1 MSSHSQRINIRWI
14 IILGASAIAIA
25 IFYLFLFFSN
35 VSQVEALPETAS
47 STFPFANGTVNKI
60 IHAPDGLFYLGG
72 TFTYLGSYTGCALPV
87 NKTTVRAL
95 LGVPQF
101 GSNGSCT
108 INVTVPDGSDGW
120 YVGGSF
126 SVVEGDTAY
135 KGVVHILSTGALDT
149 SFVSPDLGYPTVYAL
164 AYDQTHNVLFIGGS
178 WFGAA
183 GGRVG
188 LAAVN
193 ASTGEFLE
201 WYANVGD
208 FTYVRSLAVSGNTL
222 YVGGSFTSVAGN
234 TRNGLAA
241 IDITNVLTDTTG
253 MLTSWD
259 PSVTGGEV
267 FTLQVDADAGS
278 VYVGG
283 SFTAVGLDSRHYL
296 AEINSTTGA
305 ATSWNPDPSSYV
317 DVLKINSGSS
327 IFVGGRFNTIGS
339 ADRTALALI
348 DRSTG
353 LATSWDANL
362 SLYRTVAALAIDGS
376 RIFVGGSFTSVN
388 SVPRMYFAV
397 LDKDTAALD
406 TSITAG
412 ASNGINTLTVSGSN
426 LYIGGGFAS
435 FGGVGRSH
443 LAAIDPRSGSVT
455 SWNPSADSTVYTLAT
470 DGSNIYVGG
479 SFTAIGGTTRNKIAA
494 IALDGT
500 LQSWDP
506 NISGGDVKEIAVTS
520 DSVYAGGTFSTV
532 GSDAHSSIAKIDKI
546 TGVASAWNPNVSGG
560 WNGVMAIVPDST
572 TIYIGGSFS
581 TVGEDTRNHLAAVDS
596 STGVATAWDPN
607 VDGDVTTIIMGT
619 STMFIGG
626 SFSNVGSDSRYRLAE
641 INKDSGAATAWNVS
655 LGSTNNLKSL
665 ALSST
670 TLFVAGDFSS
680 VNSDSSYDK
689 MVALNRYTGSIVTG
703 WHPKFD
709 MGMTQIPYTIA
720 YYDGMLALGGSF
732 NALNGNSGNG
742 RFAFYGPITIGFV
755 SSTTGNAT
763 TSYSASEEVTSGAL
777 TVGILNGV
785 TSTQDVVVSY
795 EVTGGTA
802 SASGIDY
809 SLPSGTLTIPAGSST
824 TSLPITVVDEETIE
838 SNETVVVTLSNPLD
852 AGLSTDYSSATYTIV
867 NDDVAPPGVTVSETL
882 GSTEVTEGGA
892 TDTYNIVLNSAPSA
906 NVTIALSQSGAG
918 QLSFSTS
925 SIVFTATNW
934 DTPVTVTVTAVDDD
948 IAEGDHFSTI
958 THTATSGDAGYNGV
972 TINSVRTAIT
982 DNGDIAGVTVTQS
995 GGGTTVSESG
1005 LSDSYT
1011 VILTS
1016 QPTSTVT
1023 IAVASASTDISLSTS
1038 SIAFT
1043 SSNWNSAVTVTV
1055 SAINDTRVEGTET
1068 ATITHT
1074 VASNNSNYNGISVGS
1089 VGVTII
1095 DNDTS
1100 SADTSGGGTSS
1111 ASRSISPP
1119 VLPEVI
1125 LPPSPPQSTELSL
1138 TVTAPV
1144 PFSVG
1149 SVSHTVELLSFSDK
1163 NLSFILHSEPLRV
1176 TVLKD
1181 LPYQVDTDKNGT
1193 PDVLVEYLG
1202 VENSVPK
1209 VRITSLFDENESG
1222 KAVSIN
1228 EGAYKTGS
1236 TQVTLFF
1243 HNVSGVA
1250 EVAISN
1256 TPSFEGSSFVS
1267 YQSSLPW
1274 KLTGDAGEKTV
1285 YVRFLSSSGGMID
1298 SSDTIHYDPLN
1309 QYDPVKEFENKE
1321 QEKSQ
1326 KKPYSCALVEGK
1338 AYKAA
1343 GSPSVYYIVGEKDA
1357 DRKGDSPVC
1366 TKRPFKDSTVFLSYF
1381 DSFTDIQIVDK
1392 ALLDS
1397 VPLDPVDFLPLGP
1410 KAGVKSGSLVKKITS
1425 SKVYVVLGSS
1435 LNWIETEK
1443 VFNALGFAFNMVQDI
1458 SHSLFTQFSE
1468 GQKIDS
1474 ETKLPAGAV
1483 FQYRGDVNV
1492 YRLDADN
1499 SFVPPILVKRK
1510 ITNPETLKK
1519 LYRTDR
1525 IIQVNPTQAYSDG
1538 PDIE

>member
-1 MSSHSQRINIRWI
+1 MESFFKRVNWRTIAPFIGAI
-14 IILGASAIAIA
+14 IILG
-25 IFYLFLFFSN
+25 LFLGTLFFSD
-35 VSQVEALPETAS
+35 VEQAVALPQVAS
-47 STFPFANGTVNKI
+47 TTFPYANGNVNEI
-60 IHAPDGLFYLGG
+60 IRGQDGLFYLGG
-72 TFTYLGSYTGCALPV
+72 DFTYLGTHTGCALPV

-626 SFSNVGSDSRYRLAE
+626 SFSNVGSDTRYRLAE
-641 INKDSGAATAWNVS
+641 INKDSGTATAWNVS
-655 LGSTNNLKSL
+655 LGSTYDLKSL

-958 THTATSGDAGYNGV
+958 THTATSLDGAYNGIGINSVVAHITDNADSAGV
-972 TINSVRTAIT
+972 TI
-982 DNGDIAGVTVTQS
+982 TQS
-995 GGGTTVSESG
+995 GGGTAISEAG

-1011 VILTS
+1011 VVLTS
-1016 QPTSTVT
+1016 APTSTVT
-1023 IAVASASTDISLSTS
+1023 VAVGNTSADMSVSTS
-1038 SIAFT
+1038 SIEFNAV
-1043 SSNWNSAVTVTV
+1043 NWNQAVTVTV
-1055 SAINDTRVEGTET
+1055 SPVNDTVFEGPEE

-1074 VASNNSNYNGISVGS
+1074 VTSNNWNYNNILVGS
-1089 VGVTII
+1089 VTVSIT
-1095 DNDTS
+1095 DND
-1100 SADTSGGGTSS
+1100 SANTTVTEEPT
-1111 ASRSISPP
+1111 ASRTVTPP
-1119 VLPEVI
+1119 TLPVI
-1125 LPPSPPQSTELSL
+1125 VAPPLPPQVDELQLQLNVSE
-1138 TVTAPV
+1138 
-1144 PFSVG
+1144 PFLIG
-1149 SVSHTVELLSFSDK
+1149 NVSHSVELLSFTDK
-1163 NLSFILHSEPLRV
+1163 KITFILHSDPIHV
-1176 TVLKD
+1176 TLEKEK
-1181 LPYQVDTDKNGT
+1181 PFQIDTDNNGT
-1193 PDVLVEYLG
+1193 LDAQVEYLG
-1202 VENSVPK
+1202 VVNNEPK
-1209 VRITSLFDENESG
+1209 IRVTSLLDENETQ

-1228 EGAYKTGS
+1228 KGAYKTTS
-1236 TQVTLFF
+1236 SQVTLTFNVKDVAQMVISNRPDF
-1243 HNVSGVA
+1243 QGSNFIPYSQNVS
-1250 EVAISN
+1250 
-1256 TPSFEGSSFVS
+1256 
-1267 YQSSLPW
+1267 W
-1274 KLTGDAGEKTV
+1274 KLTSGAGEKTV
-1285 YVRFLSSSGGMID
+1285 YVRFVGPSGAAID
-1298 SSDTIHYDPLN
+1298 SSDTIQYDPN
-1309 QYDPVKEFENKE
+1309 NVYDPVKEAEKKE
-1321 QEKSQ
+1321 QEKTQ
-1326 KKPYSCALVEGK
+1326 PKPYTCSLTEGK
-1338 AYKAA
+1338 AYKSAN
-1343 GSPSVYYIVGEKDA
+1343 SPVVYYIVGQKNE
-1357 DRKGDSPVC
+1357 DRIEDSTVC
-1366 TKRPFKDSTVFLSYF
+1366 TKRPFKNSEIFFTYF
-1381 DSFTDIQIVDK
+1381 DSFKDVQVVENSVLDAIPNDK
-1392 ALLDS
+1392 VS
-1397 VPLDPVDFLPLGP
+1397 FIPMGP
-1410 KAGVKSGSLVKKITS
+1410 KTLLKSGSLIKKIAN
-1425 SKVYVVLGSS
+1425 SKVYLVLGSS
-1435 LNWIETEK
+1435 LNWLETEK
-1443 VFNALGFAFNMVQDI
+1443 VFSGLGFTFNMIQDV
-1458 SHSLFTQFSE
+1458 SHALFSQFNESP
-1468 GQKIDS
+1468 KIDA
-1474 ETKLPAGAV
+1474 ENNLPPGSI
-1483 FQYRGDVNV
+1483 FQYRGDTNV
-1492 YRLDADN
+1492 YRLDMNN
-1499 SFVPPILVKRK
+1499 SLVPPQLQKRK
-1510 ITNPETLKK
+1510 ITNFETLQKI
-1519 LYRTDR
+1519 YRSDR
-1525 IIQVNPTQAYSDG
+1525 IMQLNPTQTYPDG
-1538 PDIE
+1538 ADIQ